1 MQPLS
6 SKYLLVALLLAFSN
20 IILCDEDGASTNEE
34 EADLLPVLPLL
45 NEESTG
51 LTLQDA
57 DTDGVVTDEVALNDE
72 EEAAILLGDEESEAD
87 TDSDPEP
94 ESELE
99 TELETEPETEP
110 ETDQETGPDKDSEYG
125 FRSEISINSED
136 DDGNST
142 TQEPIEVEE
151 ERVLESD
158 TEEAEELFLLPMIP
172 TMEVEEE
179 PACLDSLFGCCQN
192 SSWPAHGPSEE
203 GCCLNTTEGC
213 CPDFIRP
220 REEGCD
226 CSETVFGCCLDG
238 VTTKLGEGADN
249 GCGCKESEHGCCQDQ
264 YTIALGPDLMGC
276 PCGTSDFGCC
286 EDGKT
291 VAQGPNGEG
300 CLGCHASEHG
310 CCPDNFT
317 PASGPDSGGCGCS
330 GSTYGCCPD
339 GLSEAS
345 GEDFEGCEERPGEA
359 CHLSKDGGH
368 GENFTILWYFDIKEG
383 RCSRFWYG
391 GEGGNKNAFSTSEE
405 CEEICVSPPGS
416 AMCYLPRA
424 EGICTGQTTMWHYDQ
439 KFKQCNSF
447 TYGGCLGN
455 ANRFKGREDCER
467 TCVQTDNLSVCEQPL
482 DPGPCR
488 GSETRW
494 YYDDQLGQCRNFSYG
509 GCRGNK
515 NRFMNEEQCQNSC
528 GHEAQLKEAT
538 RICKQDLEVGS
549 CNETEARWRF
559 DEEARACVPFYFSGC
574 GGNQNNFVTR
584 AECQGM
590 CPNAFPP
597 ELDIIHKILNIEEGS
612 EAMLRINAS
621 GNPFPDI
628 SWQFE
633 GAEVVLDDRIQL
645 DQDKSLKI
653 VRVESSDSGIWTVMA
668 NNGLGQVVRRQLSL
682 TVYPSSIPITIAL
695 TEAPTTYESG
705 EEIRIGCQVE
715 GYPVPSVRWMKN
727 NAKLPRSQ
735 RIFVEEDNILVIKSA
750 SPIDGGLY
758 SCVAR
763 NKNERKSSMVE
774 LAVKKGEIPE
784 ECTDLP
790 GLANCDLVV
799 KRQQCGRSAALQ
811 RICCKS
817 CHEAGQTA
825 GLPSK

>member
-1 MQPLS
+1 LQCRNLAADISHSASSTHQAFKMLPLGR
-6 SKYLLVALLLAFSN
+6 KTLPVLLVLVY
-20 IILCDEDGASTNEE
+20 CKGGWGDGNEE
-34 EADLLPVLPLL
+34 EAVALLPVLPLL
-45 NEESTG
+45 DEEASGLILQDTDDEVGVSEGSGVDLDVSNVENGETEAELEDSLLENEE
-51 LTLQDA
+51 A
-57 DTDGVVTDEVALNDE
+57 
-72 EEAAILLGDEESEAD
+72 ESEPEPEPE
-87 TDSDPEP
+87 PEP
-94 ESELE
+94 ESEPENDFEVDQGSL
-99 TELETEPETEP
+99 TTPEP
-110 ETDQETGPDKDSEYG
+110 GV
-125 FRSEISINSED
+125 I
-136 DDGNST
+136 
-142 TQEPIEVEE
+142 EE
-151 ERVLESD
+151 EAD
-158 TEEAEELFLLPMIP
+158 TEEAEEPIILLPMFPLI
-172 TMEVEEE
+172 ELEEE
-179 PACLDSLFGCCQN
+179 PACLDSEFGCCQN

-203 GCCLNTTEGC
+203 GCCLNSTEGC

-226 CSETVFGCCLDG
+226 CSESAFGCCLDG
-238 VTTKLGEGADN
+238 ITTKLGEGADS

-264 YTIALGPDLMGC
+264 YTSALGPDLEGC
-276 PCGTSDFGCC
+276 PCGTSEYGCC

-291 VAQGPNGEG
+291 VAEGPNGEG
-300 CLGCHASEHG
+300 CLGCQASEHG

-317 PASGPDSGGCGCS
+317 PASGPDSEGCGCS

-339 GLSEAS
+339 GLTEAT

-359 CHLSKDGGH
+359 CHLSKDGGL
-368 GENFTILWYFDIKEG
+368 GENFTVLWFFDIKEG

-439 KFKQCNSF
+439 KYKQCNSF
-447 TYGGCLGN
+447 KYGGCLGN
-455 ANRFKGREDCER
+455 ANRFKGREECEQ
-467 TCVQTDNLSVCEQPL
+467 TCVQTASLSVCEQPL

-488 GSETRW
+488 GNNPRW
-494 YYDDQLGQCRNFSYG
+494 YYDDQLGSCRNFTYG
-509 GCRGNK
+509 GCQGNK
-515 NRFMNEEQCQNSC
+515 NRFMTEDACQNSC
-528 GHEAQLKEAT
+528 GHQAQLKEAT
-538 RICKQDLEVGS
+538 RICKQELDQGV
-549 CNETEARWRF
+549 CNGTEARWHF

-574 GGNQNNFVTR
+574 AGNQNNFATR
-584 AECQGM
+584 SECQRT

-597 ELDIIHKILNIEEGS
+597 ELEIVYKILNIEEGS
-612 EAMLRINAS
+612 EAMLRIEAS

-628 SWQFE
+628 SWQH
-633 GAEVVLDDRIQL
+633 ADIEVVLDDRVL
-645 DQDKSLKI
+645 LEQDKSLKI
-653 VRVESSDSGIWTVMA
+653 VRVESSDSGIWTVTA

-682 TVYPSSIPITIAL
+682 TVYPSSIPITVL
-695 TEAPTTYESG
+695 VPEVKTTYDSG

-727 NAKLPRSQ
+727 NAKLPKSQ
-735 RIFVEEDNILVIKSA
+735 RIFVEEGNTLVIKSA

-758 SCVAR
+758 SCVAL
-763 NKNERKSSMVE
+763 NKNERKSEVVE
-774 LAVKKGEIPE
+774 LSVEKGEIPD

-799 KRQQCGRSAALQ
+799 KRQQCGRSTDLQ